1 MAAFAV
7 SAFEMDGNSALSG
20 ELSNSLFKLVPVHEL
35 YRTYLCEEQY
45 ASI

>member
-20 ELSNSLFKLVPVHEL
+20 ELSNSLFKLVPIHAF
-35 YRTYLCEEQY
+35 YRTYLCDGQC
-45 ASI
+45 ACI